1 VSFIPASQ
9 FTPAPSVAWSEAVP
23 ISGVE
28 KNLPP
33 ASVSESVAPPPAIPS
48 EQVQIS
54 EPVVNEQNPMPA
66 VMPLLIAAKDQ
77 LQAAVQGDK
86 PLTKA
91 TQDLLV
97 EAVAQEP
104 PNTQKKAESPP
115 PNQQLP
121 LGQAASAD
129 VLHLI
134 APVISPLEAPLPA
147 PALSDENIK
156 VPAPSKD
163 QIVNQTD
170 ALVKGTILTVRAI
183 QEKVSTEPSLL
194 PVSSQPLLQGV
205 AVSTVAPMISSGR
218 KNLQDVISGEK
229 TVSEA
234 VGAVAS
240 DAMDAVVS
248 GTVSNLG
255 HKLLSGAAS
264 ALGAPPATA
273 EAVGM
278 VAAFTSARLSNV
290 VLEGLGAKM
299 VVMDQTKNW
308 LDRNVTGAPLA
319 TEPLLKT
326 EPLVI
331 ESVEIKPLE
340 IKPLEINLELPI
352 LELPVLSE

>member
-1 VSFIPASQ
+1 MSFIHASQ
-9 FTPAPSVAWSEAVP
+9 FTPAPSVAWSEVVP

-33 ASVSESVAPPPAIPS
+33 ASESVAPSPAIPS

-54 EPVVNEQNPMPA
+54 EPAVNEQKPMPA
-66 VMPLLIAAKDQ
+66 VMPLLAAAKDQ
-77 LQAAVQGDK
+77 LQAAIQGDK
-86 PLTKA
+86 PLSKA
-91 TQDLLV
+91 TQDLV
-97 EAVAQEP
+97 AEAVSQEP
-104 PNTQKKAESPP
+104 LSAQKKTESPP
-115 PNQQLP
+115 PNRQLP

-134 APVISPLEAPLPA
+134 APIISPLEAPV
-147 PALSDENIK
+147 PALSDEKIK

-183 QEKVSTEPSLL
+183 QEKVSSESALL

-290 VLEGLGAKM
+290 VLEGMGAKM

>member
-1 VSFIPASQ
+1 MSFMPTSQ
-9 FTPAPSVAWSEAVP
+9 FTHAPGVDWSGAVP
-23 ISGVE
+23 VSGVE
-28 KNLPP
+28 KNYPP
-33 ASVSESVAPPPAIPS
+33 ASLSEPAPPTVPPTMPS

-54 EPVVNEQNPMPA
+54 EQAVNEQKPMPA
-66 VMPLLIAAKDQ
+66 VMPLLTAAKDQ
-77 LQAAVQGDK
+77 LQAAIQGDK
-86 PLTKA
+86 PLAKA
-91 TQDLLV
+91 TQDLV
-97 EAVAQEP
+97 TEAVSLDP
-104 PNTQKKAESPP
+104 PGSQKKAEPPP
-115 PNQQLP
+115 PNRQLP
-121 LGQAASAD
+121 LGQANAAD

-134 APVISPLEAPLPA
+134 APIISPLEAPLPA
-147 PALSDENIK
+147 PALADENIK

-194 PVSSQPLLQGV
+194 PVSTQPLFQGV

-290 VLEGLGAKM
+290 VLEGTGAKM

-308 LDRNVTGAPLA
+308 LDRNVTGAPS
-319 TEPLLKT
+319 PLPSVLNQG
-326 EPLVI
+326 PLVI
-331 ESVEIKPLE
+331 EPVE
-340 IKPLEINLELPI
+340 IKPLEINLDLPT
-352 LELPVLSE
+352 LVLPVLSE

>member
-1 VSFIPASQ
+1 VSFMPTSQ
-9 FTPAPSVAWSEAVP
+9 VTHNPGIDWSGAVP

-28 KNLPP
+28 KNYPP
-33 ASVSESVAPPPAIPS
+33 GSLSEPAPPTVPPTMSS

-54 EPVVNEQNPMPA
+54 EQAVNQQKPMPA
-66 VMPLLIAAKDQ
+66 VMPLLAAAKDQ

-86 PLTKA
+86 PLSKA
-91 TQDLLV
+91 TQDLV
-97 EAVAQEP
+97 AEAVLLEP
-104 PNTQKKAESPP
+104 PSSQKKTEPPP
-115 PNQQLP
+115 PNRQLP
-121 LGQAASAD
+121 LGQASSAD

-134 APVISPLEAPLPA
+134 APIISPLEAPLPA
-147 PALSDENIK
+147 PVPSDENIK

-183 QEKVSTEPSLL
+183 QEKVRSDPELL
-194 PVSSQPLLQGV
+194 PLSPRPLLQGV

-240 DAMDAVVS
+240 DAMDAIVS

-290 VLEGLGAKM
+290 VLDGTGAKM

-308 LDRNVTGAPLA
+308 LDRNVTGTPSPL
-319 TEPLLKT
+319 PSVLNQG
-326 EPLVI
+326 PLVF
-331 ESVEIKPLE
+331 EPVE
-340 IKPLEINLELPI
+340 IKPLEINLNLPI
-352 LELPVLSE
+352 VELPVLSE